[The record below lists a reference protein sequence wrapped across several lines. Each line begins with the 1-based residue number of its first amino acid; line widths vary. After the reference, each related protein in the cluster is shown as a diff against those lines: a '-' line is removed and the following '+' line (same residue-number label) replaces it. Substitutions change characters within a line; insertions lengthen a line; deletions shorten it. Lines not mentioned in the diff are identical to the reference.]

1 MVETTYHIP
10 NAPQIALLA
19 DLHGRPY
26 DHVIASV
33 AAHRPELIAIAGDIL
48 YGSHPEDDVSPLTT
62 QENVLPFLQSC
73 AAIAPTFLSLGNH
86 EWMLDGDDIERIRA
100 TGVVVLDNDYQTI
113 SIDGR
118 KVVVGGLTS
127 SYVTDYRRFLAS
139 LDDQERASTRYP
151 KKETSE
157 ELKGLR
163 TASERL
169 PDTAWLEEFTADS
182 PDAFHV
188 VISHHPE
195 YFPLVPDSIN
205 LVLSGHTHNGQIA
218 YYSFRRHRWQGL
230 WAPGQGWLPKYSKGV
245 YEGKRL
251 VVSAGLAN
259 TARVPRI
266 CNPTGL
272 RRIRCGLHIFR
283 DR

>member
-10 NAPQIALLA
+10 NAPRLALLA

-33 AAHRPELIAIAGDIL
+33 RAHGPELICIAGDIL

-62 QENVLPFLQSC
+62 QELVLPFLQSC
-73 AAIAPTFLSLGNH
+73 AAIAPTFLALGNH
-86 EWMLDGDDIERIRA
+86 EWMLLPSDLERISS
-100 TGVVVLDNDYQTI
+100 TGVTVLDNTWTEWN
-113 SIDGR
+113 G
-118 KVVVGGLTS
+118 VVIAGLTS
-127 SYVTDYRRFLAS
+127 AYVTDYRRFLAT
-139 LDDQERASTRYP
+139 LDDQERARVRYP

-157 ELKGLR
+157 GLKGLR

-169 PDTAWLEEFTADS
+169 PDTAWLRSFAAAS

-195 YFPLVPDSIN
+195 YYPLIPASVN
-205 LVLSGHTHNGQIA
+205 LVLSGHAHGGQWA
-218 YYSFRRHRWQGL
+218 YYSIRRRRMCGVF
-230 WAPGQGWLPKYSKGV
+230 APGQGFWPRWTRGV
-245 YEGKRL
+245 YENRL
-251 VVSAGLAN
+251 VVSAGLSN

-266 CNPTGL
+266 CNPCE
-272 RRIRCGLHIFR
+272 IVFIESP
-283 DR
+283 